1 MKTKLARALCLLMS
15 LLLLNTLPLM
25 AQNRTSQPN
34 TGSVPKINFE
44 QYKLPNGLQ
53 VILHVDKKL
62 PVVHVNQWFHVGSK
76 NERIGRTGF
85 AHLFEHI
92 MFQGS
97 KNAPGEYFSFVE
109 KLGANDANGT
119 TNNDRTN
126 YFATVPSGNLEY
138 LLWVE
143 SDRVATLLDALSKDK
158 LDNQRDVV
166 RNERRQ
172 SYENQ
177 PYGRAFKLLYEN
189 VFPTGHPY
197 NWPVIGSHEDLIAA
211 SLDDVKD
218 FFRTYYTPNNLSLVI
233 AGDFDPA
240 EAKRL
245 VEKYFGGIP
254 AGPPLDRPTWWI
266 PKLDGEK
273 VVEALDRVPQ
283 ERVYLAWPTPPFFR
297 AGDADLDLAASVLTD
312 GLSARLNKILVYD
325 KQLATDVSS
334 FQLSMEI
341 SGMFTVIA
349 TARPNVSLAQLEQT
363 ITEEI
368 ARLARTG
375 PTAEELNRAKV
386 KWEFQF
392 VTGLER
398 IGGFGGKADRLNQY
412 FTFWGD
418 PGKFEEDLARYRNA
432 TIESVRDTVAKYLN
446 TPNRVVVRFRPET
459 SGRESQA
466 QLDRTKPPQVG
477 ADKLFNAPEVKTA
490 KLDNGMELYV
500 VERPDLPKVSVMMA
514 TRGGSVAD
522 PAGKEGTAHMTATT
536 LDMGTKTRKALEIED
551 ALGDL
556 GTAFISSSGRESATA
571 SFEVLKRNL
580 APAMNIFSDVLLNPV
595 FPDAE
600 VERERKRHLDF
611 LAQQESDP
619 NALASRI
626 RPMLTYGPDHPYGR
640 PHYGLPRTA
649 QQITRADIARF
660 YETNYKPASSA
671 LIFVGD
677 ITMAEATELARQSF
691 GGWQGGAAP
700 VVNVPETRP
709 YGPGKVFL
717 VDKQDAAQTVIL
729 EVMPGP
735 PRKTDDYYALRL
747 ADTVWG
753 GVFGARLNMNLRED
767 KGYSYGVF
775 SNQAFLSRAGVWWA
789 QGGVQTN
796 KTKESLMEF
805 ISELKLI
812 AGQKP
817 VSETEL
823 ADAKANRL
831 RSYALNF
838 ESLGD
843 IAGQIALLWA
853 SGMPMTELQREPTE
867 TQRMTLAQVNA
878 AAQKYAVPGKATLL
892 LIGDLSKIQ
901 SGIRELNAGE
911 IIILDV
917 EGRPKK

>member
-1 MKTKLARALCLLMS
+1 MKTKLSRSLCLLLS
-15 LLLLNTLPLM
+15 LLLLNVLPVV
-25 AQNRTSQPN
+25 AQNAAQTA
-34 TGSVPKINFE
+34 GSVPKISFE

-62 PVVHVNQWFHVGSK
+62 PIVHVNQWFHVGSK
-76 NERIGRTGF
+76 NERLGRTGF

-97 KNAPGEYFSFVE
+97 KNATGEYFSFVE

-143 SDRVATLLDALSKDK
+143 SDRLATLTDALTKEK

-177 PYGRAFKLLYEN
+177 PYGRAFKLLFEN

-197 NWPVIGSHEDLIAA
+197 SWPVIGSHEDLIAA

-218 FFRTYYTPNNLSLVI
+218 FFRTYYSPNNLSLVI

-245 VEKYFGGIP
+245 VEKYFGNIP
-254 AGPPLDRPTWWI
+254 AGPALDRPTWWI

-273 VVEALDRVPQ
+273 IVEALDRVPQ
-283 ERVYLAWPTPPFFR
+283 ERVYMAWPTPPFYR
-297 AGDADLDLAASVLTD
+297 AGDAELDIAGSVLAD
-312 GLSARLNKILVYD
+312 GLSARLNRILVYD
-325 KQLATDVSS
+325 KQLATDVSA

-341 SGMFTVIA
+341 AGMFTVIA
-349 TARPNVSLAQLEQT
+349 TARPGASLAQIEQT

-418 PGKFEEDLARYRNA
+418 PGKFDEDLARYRNA
-432 TIESVRDTVAKYLN
+432 TVEGVRDTVAKWIN
-446 TPNRVVVRFRPET
+446 TPNRVLVRFRPET

-466 QLDRTKPPQVG
+466 ALDRSKQPQVG
-477 ADKLFNAPEVKTA
+477 VDRAFNAPEVKTA
-490 KLDNGMELYV
+490 KLDNGMEIFV
-500 VERPDLPKVSVMMA
+500 VERPELPKVSVMLA
-514 TRGGSVAD
+514 TRAGSVAD
-522 PAGKEGTAHMTATT
+522 PAGKEGTANLLVNTI
-536 LDMGTKTRKALEIED
+536 DRGTKTRKALEIED

-556 GTAFISSSGRESATA
+556 GTAFVGSAGRESVTV
-571 SFEVLKRNL
+571 SMEVLKRNL
-580 APAMNIFSDVLLNPV
+580 SPAMTIFSDVTLNPT
-595 FPDAE
+595 FPEAE
-600 VERERKRHLDF
+600 VERERKLHLDT
-611 LAQQESDP
+611 LAQQERDA

-640 PHYGLPRTA
+640 PHFGLPRTVE
-649 QQITRADIARF
+649 QITRADIARF
-660 YETNYKPASSA
+660 YETNWKPASSA

-677 ITMAEATELARQSF
+677 ISMAEATEMARQNF
-691 GGWQGGAAP
+691 GGWQGGAATAITI
-700 VVNVPETRP
+700 PEPRP
-709 YGPGKVFL
+709 FGPGKVFL
-717 VDKQDAAQTVIL
+717 VDRQDAAQTVIL
-729 EVMPGP
+729 EIMSGP

-753 GVFGARLNMNLRED
+753 GVFGSRLNLNLRED

-805 ISELKLI
+805 INELKFL

-817 VSETEL
+817 ISETEL

-831 RSYALNF
+831 RGYAMQF

-843 IAGQIALLWA
+843 ISGQIALLWVA
-853 SGMPMTELQREPTE
+853 GMPMTELQREPTE
-867 TQRMTLAQVNA
+867 TQKMTLAQVNA
-878 AAQKYAVPGKATLL
+878 AAQKYAVPGKTTLL
-892 LIGDLSKIQ
+892 LIGDLSKFQ
-901 SGIRELNAGE
+901 SGIKELNAGE
-911 IIILDV
+911 IVILDV